1 MVKVICRKTTIGVKD
16 TTFFF
21 LLYSSF
27 CYGWLHKSLWDML
40 QWIQRNKYKVTITML

>member
-27 CYGWLHKSLWDML
+27 VMAGYAKACGTCYSEYNVTNTKL
-40 QWIQRNKYKVTITML
+40 QLQC